1 MKNMLFY
8 VIITT
13 GDSMYLIIK
22 KSLLILLFI
31 LSLLNIFFKFNYS
44 LFIIL
49 IVILIIN
56 IIYELILYNGRVVV
70 NASLGWYI
78 FTKENIMLVLGIILT
93 GLNIYNIL
101 DIRYLWLILN
111 IIILIFSLIND
122 KNRKNRIY

>member
-1 MKNMLFY
+1 M
-8 VIITT
+8 
-13 GDSMYLIIK
+13 
-22 KSLLILLFI
+22 
-31 LSLLNIFFKFNYS
+31 
-44 LFIIL
+44 
-49 IVILIIN
+49 ILIIN

>member
-1 MKNMLFY
+1 MLFY

-22 KSLLILLFI
+22 KSLFILLFI

-49 IVILIIN
+49 LVILIIN

-78 FTKENIMLVLGIILT
+78 FTKENIMLILGIILT

-122 KNRKNRIY
+122 KNSKNRIY

>member
-22 KSLLILLFI
+22 KSLFILLFI

-49 IVILIIN
+49 LVILIIN

-78 FTKENIMLVLGIILT
+78 FTKENIMLILGIILT

-122 KNRKNRIY
+122 KNSKNRIY

>member
-56 IIYELILYNGRVVV
+56 VIYELILYNGRVVV

>member
-122 KNRKNRIY
+122 KNRKNSIY

>member
-22 KSLLILLFI
+22 KSLFILLFI

-49 IVILIIN
+49 LVILIIN

-122 KNRKNRIY
+122 KNSKNRIY

>member
-56 IIYELILYNGRVVV
+56 VIYELILYNRRVVV

-122 KNRKNRIY
+122 KNSKNRIY

>member
-1 MKNMLFY
+1 MLFY
-8 VIITT
+8 VIVTT

-22 KSLLILLFI
+22 KSLFILLFI

-49 IVILIIN
+49 LVILIIN

-78 FTKENIMLVLGIILT
+78 FTKENIMLILGIILT

-122 KNRKNRIY
+122 KNSKNRIY

>member
-56 IIYELILYNGRVVV
+56 VIYELILYNRRVVV

>member
-56 IIYELILYNGRVVV
+56 VIYELILYNRRAVV

-122 KNRKNRIY
+122 KNSKNRIY

>member
-13 GDSMYLIIK
+13 SDSMYLIIK

-56 IIYELILYNGRVVV
+56 VIYELILYNRRVVV

>member
-44 LFIIL
+44 IFIIL
-49 IVILIIN
+49 ILILIIN

>member
-49 IVILIIN
+49 LVILIIN

>member
-1 MKNMLFY
+1 MLFY

>member
-1 MKNMLFY
+1 MLFY

-49 IVILIIN
+49 LVILIIN

-78 FTKENIMLVLGIILT
+78 FTKENIMLILGIILT

-122 KNRKNRIY
+122 KNSKNRIY

>member
-1 MKNMLFY
+1 MLFY

-56 IIYELILYNGRVVV
+56 VIYELILYNRRVVV

-122 KNRKNRIY
+122 KNSKNRIY

>member
-49 IVILIIN
+49 LVILIIN

-78 FTKENIMLVLGIILT
+78 FTKENIMLILGIILT

-122 KNRKNRIY
+122 KNSKNRIY

>member
-1 MKNMLFY
+1 MENMLFY

-22 KSLLILLFI
+22 KSLFILLFI

-122 KNRKNRIY
+122 KNSKNRIY

>member
-22 KSLLILLFI
+22 KSLFILLFI

-49 IVILIIN
+49 LVILIIN

>member
-1 MKNMLFY
+1 M
-8 VIITT
+8 
-13 GDSMYLIIK
+13 
-22 KSLLILLFI
+22 
-31 LSLLNIFFKFNYS
+31 
-44 LFIIL
+44 
-49 IVILIIN
+49 
-56 IIYELILYNGRVVV
+56 

-78 FTKENIMLVLGIILT
+78 FTKENTMLVLGIILT